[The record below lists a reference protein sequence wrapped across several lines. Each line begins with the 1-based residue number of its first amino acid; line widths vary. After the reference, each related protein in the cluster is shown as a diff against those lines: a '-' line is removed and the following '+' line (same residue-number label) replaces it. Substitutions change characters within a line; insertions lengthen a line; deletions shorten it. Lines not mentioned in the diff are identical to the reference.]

1 MNKSIRKL
9 LTGVLV
15 CTSLATVGA
24 TAYATTGEFYFY
36 IVKGDRGISDVEIK
50 DDNEQ
55 TAYITVIESDTGY
68 GPNDYMHLRVRT
80 QGGQFATAPVATT
93 RGSYTTPYSV
103 QEGIAGRG
111 YKLYGQ
117 YDDASAYDRG
127 LSAGYWTP

>member
-24 TAYATTGEFYFY
+24 TAYATTGQFYFS
-36 IVKGDRGISDVEIK
+36 IIKGQRGISDVEIK

-55 TAYITVIESDTGY
+55 LAYITVNGGDVGDSA
-68 GPNDYMHLRVRT
+68 NDYMHMRVRT
-80 QGGQFATAPVATT
+80 QGGQFATASVATT
-93 RGSYTTPYSV
+93 IGTYTTPYSV
-103 QEGIAGRG
+103 QAGKQGFG

-117 YDDASAYDRG
+117 LDDMSNDAVGSSFG
-127 LSAGYWTP
+127 LWTP